1 MSKYAKS
8 VLSKTLLPQEPFAQR
23 TRWPRCWL
31 PLEWLQGW
39 FLLSPSLPCRPRLTS
54 QPGEVRDRL
63 LPRLIINRVELRC
76 IAVCAGGLH
85 IGRLHCCLLPSGGND
100 HLKQRRSLPFA
111 DSEYKTGFCNNWGNH
126 LQPLHRLRHPDDDG
140 WQPQG
145 KNYYVAVQRCVVGSP
160 EWINTI
166 LHFAQYSLDPEEYV
180 FAALNLYLD
189 IINLFLYIL
198 QIIGASRD

>member
-1 MSKYAKS
+1 MTAG
-8 VLSKTLLPQEPFAQR
+8 VVFALTLFAMQTKVDFTAWGGER
-23 TRWPRCWL
+23 PT
-31 PLEWLQGW
+31 
-39 FLLSPSLPCRPRLTS
+39 STSLNYQSCGT
-54 QPGEVRDRL
+54 QV
-63 LPRLIINRVELRC
+63 
-76 IAVCAGGLH
+76 
-85 IGRLHCCLLPSGGND
+85 HCCACWWSSYWQASLLPSS
-100 HLKQRRSLPFA
+100 LRWEWSLLIKQRRSLPFA